1 MDRRAIEELYDITDF
16 TWATCVELLPKL
28 PEGGLTAPVP
38 GSGWPALINA
48 FGHINYAYDRWL
60 HERLKARDVIVA
72 DPKSV
77 GDWATIEDWRAQARA
92 SFRAIL
98 DGTPDDRLYVA
109 DIPVWYDER
118 ARMSVGDILTHV
130 LWHERG
136 HHGDISTL
144 FYHYGI
150 EMPSMDYG
158 MYLWSRRKRERRRAG
173 IADSIRPFEA
183 L

>member
-1 MDRRAIEELYDITDF
+1 MDRAAIEELYDMTDF
-16 TWATCVELLPKL
+16 TWETCVGFLDRLPDGAL
-28 PEGGLTAPVP
+28 MAPVP

-60 HERLKARDVIVA
+60 HERLKARDVIVPDFSVIKSWA
-72 DPKSV
+72 DI
-77 GDWATIEDWRAQARA
+77 AEWRTQARA
-92 SFRAIL
+92 SFRTIL

-109 DIPVWYDER
+109 DLPVWYDER
-118 ARMSVGDILTHV
+118 ARMSIADMLTHV
-130 LWHERG
+130 LLHERA

-158 MYLWSRRKRERRRAG
+158 MYLWKRQK
-173 IADSIRPFEA
+173 RP
-183 L
+183 LG